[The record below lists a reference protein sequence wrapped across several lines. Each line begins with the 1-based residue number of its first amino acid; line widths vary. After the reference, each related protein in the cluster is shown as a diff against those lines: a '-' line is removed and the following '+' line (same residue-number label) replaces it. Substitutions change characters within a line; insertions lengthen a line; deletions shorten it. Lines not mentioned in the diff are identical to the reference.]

1 MTDSPIPPTGPSIT
15 KKRRTA
21 TVHTLSFVALVAA
34 VLLRVVLDPWMG
46 DTLPLVTLFGAVAAA
61 EWLGGTRPAI
71 LVVLLGYIAC
81 DYLFIQPRNHF
92 ALGGVAGLIGLLA
105 YLFTC
110 GLIICFGEAARR
122 AHATANE
129 RGEQSQ
135 EASTGRNLTAV
146 ANAKAT
152 RSVIY
157 ANSDSSKKVTISVDQ
172 YATASDASSAY
183 QEAVAKSKTVPGF
196 KPVHAENL
204 GQDAF
209 VGTVTQGGETHI
221 GLGALHDALIVGA
234 TLAGYD
240 LTPENTAKLVAL
252 TREEERVAKAA
263 MDRNR
268 QK

>member
-1 MTDSPIPPTGPSIT
+1 MRNGPRLI
-15 KKRRTA
+15 K
-21 TVHTLSFVALVAA
+21 FAA
-34 VLLRVVLDPWMG
+34 VFIAVSEVFLLTADGQSPSPAKAADSILSSNVVVRISTVNRFFPE
-46 DTLPLVTLFGAVAAA
+46 VT
-61 EWLGGTRPAI
+61 
-71 LVVLLGYIAC
+71 
-81 DYLFIQPRNHF
+81 
-92 ALGGVAGLIGLLA
+92 
-105 YLFTC
+105 
-110 GLIICFGEAARR
+110 
-122 AHATANE
+122 
-129 RGEQSQ
+129 S

>member
-1 MTDSPIPPTGPSIT
+1 MRNGPGLI
-15 KKRRTA
+15 K
-21 TVHTLSFVALVAA
+21 FAA
-34 VLLRVVLDPWMG
+34 VFIAVSEVFLLTADGQSPSPAKAADSILSSNVVVPIS
-46 DTLPLVTLFGAVAAA
+46 TVNRFFPEVT
-61 EWLGGTRPAI
+61 
-71 LVVLLGYIAC
+71 
-81 DYLFIQPRNHF
+81 
-92 ALGGVAGLIGLLA
+92 
-105 YLFTC
+105 
-110 GLIICFGEAARR
+110 
-122 AHATANE
+122 
-129 RGEQSQ
+129 S
-135 EASTGRNLTAV
+135 EASTGRNLTVV

>member
-1 MTDSPIPPTGPSIT
+1 MCERKISDMRNGPTLTKFAIAFVVIESLLLIANGQSPSPADGSAKASDSILPRKVVVPIS
-15 KKRRTA
+15 
-21 TVHTLSFVALVAA
+21 TVNRFF
-34 VLLRVVLDPWMG
+34 PE
-46 DTLPLVTLFGAVAAA
+46 VT
-61 EWLGGTRPAI
+61 R
-71 LVVLLGYIAC
+71 
-81 DYLFIQPRNHF
+81 
-92 ALGGVAGLIGLLA
+92 
-105 YLFTC
+105 
-110 GLIICFGEAARR
+110 
-122 AHATANE
+122 
-129 RGEQSQ
+129 